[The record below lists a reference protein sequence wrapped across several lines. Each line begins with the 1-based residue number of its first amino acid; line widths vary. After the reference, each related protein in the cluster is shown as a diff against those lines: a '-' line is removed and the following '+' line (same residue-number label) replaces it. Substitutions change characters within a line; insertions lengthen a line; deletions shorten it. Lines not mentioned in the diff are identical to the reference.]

1 MMTDQDHEE
10 QEPEAHDHDLDYPWT
25 LYFNGEPMPRWSN
38 CWSLCHLLQHAN
50 GSIMDETYYG
60 LRCLQDL
67 QDLQDRMD
75 LAHIVDSED
84 GNMFRIC
91 CLTLLALLLE
101 HKSAVLEAL
110 APWNADD
117 SKTAEDIY
125 TGVRGGLVAMHAL
138 TLRDGFAFWSVGY
151 DTDFVI
157 LSEAMKRAQ
166 LPSSH
171 PDHLEPPHVRKR
183 RADVSAR
190 LRALRCSLL
199 GSIETQKLSKDIRRF
214 IHDLPTKA

>member
-1 MMTDQDHEE
+1 MMTEHDTEE
-10 QEPEAHDHDLDYPWT
+10 DDSEKHDHDLDYPWT

-38 CWSLCHLLQHAN
+38 CWNQCHLLQHAN
-50 GSIMDETYYG
+50 GSVTDETYYG
-60 LRCLQDL
+60 LRCL

-84 GNMFRIC
+84 GDMFRIC

-117 SKTAEDIY
+117 NKTAEEIY
-125 TGVRGGLVAMHAL
+125 SGVRDGLITMHAL
-138 TLRDGFAFWSVGY
+138 TLRDGFAYWSVGY
-151 DTDFVI
+151 DTDFVR
-157 LSEAMKRAQ
+157 LTESMKRSQ

-171 PDHLEPPHVRKR
+171 PDHLDPPHVRKR
-183 RADVSAR
+183 RDDVSSR
-190 LRALRCSLL
+190 LRTLRCSLL
-199 GSIETQKLSKDIRRF
+199 ETVATQKLSKQVRRF
-214 IHDLPTKA
+214 IHELPTKA